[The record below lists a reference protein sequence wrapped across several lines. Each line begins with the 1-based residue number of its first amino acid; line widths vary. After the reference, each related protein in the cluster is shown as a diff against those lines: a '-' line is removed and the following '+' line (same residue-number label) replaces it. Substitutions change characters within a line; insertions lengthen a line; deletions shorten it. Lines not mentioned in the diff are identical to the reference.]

1 MTKTSKMGD
10 IFSLKGKVVLV
21 TGSVGLLGAKICE
34 GFCRYNAKLAM
45 TDINKDSL
53 SPLSKKLS
61 KDYSAEVLSFFMD
74 IVDKK
79 SVEEGLNK
87 ILDEF
92 GSIDVL
98 INKK

>member
-10 IFSLKGKVVLV
+10 IFSLKDKVVLV

-34 GFCRYNAKLAM
+34 GLCQYKAKLAM
-45 TDINKDSL
+45 IDINKDRL
-53 SPLSKKLS
+53 SMLSKKLS
-61 KDYSAEVLSFFMD
+61 KYYSAEVLSIFMD
-74 IVDKK
+74 IVDEK
-79 SVEEGLNK
+79 SVEDGLNK